1 MKLEKLKNE
10 SKLDDLA
17 GGSQAGVEEKN
28 QNPLVRMARLLA
40 LSNWYVRR
48 SRDRFW
54 SSEASDDKQDA
65 YWTLYECLL
74 ELSKLIAPFV
84 PFLAETLC

>member
-1 MKLEKLKNE
+1 MTACAAITEYV
-10 SKLDDLA
+10 D
-17 GGSQAGVEEKN
+17 
-28 QNPLVRMARLLA
+28 A

-54 SSEASDDKQDA
+54 AKDKRAADKLDA

-74 ELSKLIAPFV
+74 TTTKLIAPFV
-84 PFLAETLC
+84 PFLADGMYQNLAGVFSQNPPPSQGGARGG